1 VPDGA
6 PRDVKDGALPDP
18 EDDTKFSYL
27 WACRAVLDMA
37 AKIVIATDNDG
48 PGNALAEELAR
59 RLGRERCWRVKWPG
73 ADAPGGRRK
82 DANEVLLADGADSLR
97 SMVVAAEAYPIR
109 GLFRCG
115 VGAGHGAGA
124 QSNATQGAT
133 QKGGVTRGLTTN
145 PPFPPPALPISAT
158 KSWRPTWTSALT

>member
-1 VPDGA
+1 MVSVPDGA

-27 WACRAVLDMA
+27 WACRGVLDMA

-73 ADAPGGRRK
+73 ADAPGGKRK
-82 DANEVLLADGADSLR
+82 DANEVLVNDGADALR
-97 SMVVAAEAYPIR
+97 SLVTAAEAYPIR
-109 GLFRCG
+109 GLFRCDTG
-115 VGAGHGAGA
+115 EACGDAC
-124 QSNATQGAT
+124 GAT
-133 QKGGVTRGLTTN
+133 RRRVRRLEAVCGGGN
-145 PPFPPPALPISAT
+145 
-158 KSWRPTWTSALT
+158 